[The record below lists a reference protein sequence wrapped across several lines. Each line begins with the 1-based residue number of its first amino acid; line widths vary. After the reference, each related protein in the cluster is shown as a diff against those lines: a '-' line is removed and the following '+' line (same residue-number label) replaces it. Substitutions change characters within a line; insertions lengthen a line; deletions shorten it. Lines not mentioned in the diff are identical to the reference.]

1 MAIVTR
7 FDPES
12 DGFPVL
18 LFDGDCAFCTA
29 AVEWAQR
36 WIQPH
41 APMIAWQFVDLGA
54 LGLTPEQ
61 CQTSIQWVHTPGSAA
76 TEAVAAA
83 ALLRTGSAPW
93 PLVGRVMAAKP
104 VIGVAN
110 AAYRLIARNRHRL
123 PGATPAC
130 QVGSPPLTRA
140 DAA

>member
-7 FDPES
+7 FDPEP

-41 APMIAWQFVDLGA
+41 VPMVAWQFVDLAA

-61 CQTSIQWVHTPGSAA
+61 CQTSIQWVRAPGSAA

-83 ALLRTGSAPW
+83 ELLRSGSAPW

-130 QVGSPPLTRA
+130 QVAQGPLTGA

>member
-41 APMIAWQFVDLGA
+41 VPMVAWQFVDLAA

-61 CQTSIQWVHTPGSAA
+61 CQTSIQWVRAPGSAA

-104 VIGVAN
+104 VIGVRTPPTGSSPATGIGC
-110 AAYRLIARNRHRL
+110 RGRHQR
-123 PGATPAC
+123 
-130 QVGSPPLTRA
+130 VRWHR
-140 DAA
+140 DR

>member
-1 MAIVTR
+1 M
-7 FDPES
+7 
-12 DGFPVL
+12 G
-18 LFDGDCAFCTA
+18 A
-29 AVEWAQR
+29 AVDPTRRSYDRVAVR
-36 WIQPH
+36 RPRR
-41 APMIAWQFVDLGA
+41 AGPDARAVPDLH
-54 LGLTPEQ
+54 P
-61 CQTSIQWVHTPGSAA
+61 IGSAA

-83 ALLRTGSAPW
+83 ELLRSGSAPW

-130 QVGSPPLTRA
+130 QVAQGPMTGA